1 MSAFADPEIIK
12 MAAEEFVPVCADD
25 WYQRRRQDAEG
36 EFFRKVAN
44 QGPKKGENGNTR
56 QGVYVL
62 TADGELLSYKNAG
75 QDAAETRRELQ
86 RALVKFDRL
95 PMSRRRPGAVT
106 VPPHGR
112 LDPDYTRT
120 PPPGGLIAR
129 VHARILDV
137 KDGEVCKGACSTAGG
152 DMAARDFLWL
162 TAAEVKALA
171 PAKAEPGFTYDVPK
185 PVADRVLRFHLLDNT
200 RGEPYPWSAK
210 DVHRATLTL
219 TVTRATA
226 DAVELELNGSALL
239 ATAADPAKADRGY
252 DVRLRGQLR
261 YRPDRS
267 AFDKFDVAALG
278 EHWGET
284 VENGGARPGRSLL
297 GVAFGLAGNTPADR
311 VPPQGA
317 REENRYFGRE

>member
-44 QGPKKGENGNTR
+44 QGPKKGQGGNTR
-56 QGVYVL
+56 QGIYVL

-75 QDAAETRRELQ
+75 QDATETRKELQ

-95 PMSRRRPGAVT
+95 PASRRRPGGVT

-137 KDGEVCKGACSTAGG
+137 KDGELCKGTCATAGG

-162 TAAEVKALA
+162 TADEVKAMA
-171 PAKAEPGFTYDVPK
+171 PSKAEPGSAYPVPRS
-185 PVADRVLRFHLLDNT
+185 VADRILLFHLLDNS
-200 RGEPYPWSAK
+200 RGEPHPWSAA
-210 DVHRATLTL
+210 DVRHATLTL
-219 TVTRATA
+219 AVTGAMA
-226 DAVELELNGSALL
+226 DAVELELNGAALL
-239 ATAADPAKADRGY
+239 ATNADPAKAGRGY
-252 DVRLRGQLR
+252 DVRLRGKLR
-261 YRPDRS
+261 YRPDRQS
-267 AFDKFDVAALG
+267 FDKFEVAALG

-297 GVAFGLAGNTPADR
+297 GVAFGLAGDTPADR

-317 REENRYFGRE
+317 RDENRYFGRD